1 MPKLVLRK
9 KRSRTK
15 ARRPFAN
22 RLLDQVLSVK
32 FLQKLPARVKRL
44 SPSWQACIPLALMI
58 VLSWGY
64 MAIAQDAT
72 PTTAPLQEGI
82 VQEATPT
89 PSSLEGKTTQDGTAV
104 PSPVLTPVPVPA
116 TPADPAA
123 ASAATAAA
131 GPTTAELKVALDT
144 LWVVIA
150 AFLVFFMNA
159 GFCMLETGFC
169 REKNAVNV
177 LAKNLIVFALSTLAF
192 WVIGFSLM
200 FADGNDFI
208 GGLGGM
214 FLNGQDNSPATGDA
228 YKGIFG
234 ALNWTGVPLEAKF
247 LFQLVF
253 AGTAATIVSGAV
265 AERIKFLDFLIFSVL
280 LVGIAY
286 PITGHWIWGGGWLA
300 DMGFFDFAG
309 STVVHSVGGWA
320 ALMGAAFLGPRIGR
334 YQSGGTVALPGHNMS
349 IATLGCLILWLG
361 WFGFNPGSTMAADG
375 RAIAHIA
382 LTTNMAGAVGGIAAT
397 ITAWLYLGKPDL
409 SMIINGILAGLV
421 GITASC
427 AWVNMGSAFIIGLVA
442 GVIVVF
448 AVTFFDRLK
457 IDDPVG
463 ATSVHL
469 VCGIWGT
476 LAVGLFSVGPGVYSW
491 YSAGPAKGLLL
502 GGGFTQVIP
511 QVVGILSVGGITVLI
526 STIFWLALKSTLGI
540 RVTPE
545 EEIVGL
551 DIGEHGMEAYS
562 GFLKEA
568 GPGGLGK
575 TGGISGNPGG
585 ITSKF

>member
-1 MPKLVLRK
+1 MMRNKLTVKNK
-9 KRSRTK
+9 KSRSRK
-15 ARRPFAN
+15 RQ
-22 RLLDQVLSVK
+22 LLPSRYASVAK
-32 FLQKLPARVKRL
+32 QLQIAIGRL
-44 SPSWQACIPLALMI
+44 SPTWQACIPIATI
-58 VLSWGY
+58 VVLGWGY
-64 MAIAQDAT
+64 AAVSQETST
-72 PTTAPLQEGI
+72 PP
-82 VQEATPT
+82 
-89 PSSLEGKTTQDGTAV
+89 
-104 PSPVLTPVPVPA
+104 
-116 TPADPAA
+116 
-123 ASAATAAA
+123 A

-144 LWVVIA
+144 LWVAIA

-192 WVIGFSLM
+192 WAIGFGLM
-200 FADGNDFI
+200 FSDGNGFI
-208 GGLGGM
+208 GGSGGF
-214 FLNGQDNSPATGDA
+214 FLTGEDNSPATGNA
-228 YKGIFG
+228 YKGIFDS
-234 ALNWTGVPLEAKF
+234 LNWTGVPLSAKF

-253 AGTAATIVSGAV
+253 AGTSATIVSGAV
-265 AERIKFLDFLIFSVL
+265 AERIKFVDFLIFSVL

-300 DMGFFDFAG
+300 DMGFWDFAG

-320 ALMGAAFLGPRIGR
+320 ALMGAAFLGPRLGK
-334 YQSGGTVALPGHNMS
+334 YQDGQSFAMPGHNMS

-361 WFGFNPGSTMAADG
+361 WFGFNPGSTMAADPN
-375 RAIAHIA
+375 AITHIA

-421 GITASC
+421 GVTASC
-427 AWVNMGSAFIIGLVA
+427 AYISVGSAFIIGLVA
-442 GVIVVF
+442 GIIVVF
-448 AVTFFDRLK
+448 AVTFFDKIK

-491 YSAGPAKGLLL
+491 YTTGPAKGLLL
-502 GGGFTQVIP
+502 GGGLTQLIT
-511 QVVGILSVGGITVLI
+511 QTIGIISVAGITVLL
-526 STIFWLALKSTLGI
+526 STIFWLGLKATLGI
-540 RVTPE
+540 RVSPE
-545 EEIVGL
+545 EEVVGL

-562 GFLKEA
+562 GFVKEA
-568 GPGGLGK
+568 NAGGIASSKNWGISNQPGGKG
-575 TGGISGNPGG
+575 SG
-585 ITSKF
+585 F